1 MKKRERKH
9 HNKKK
14 MTRAIV
20 NILRVNIQ
28 ASIDNEI
35 IKTLMAMGA
44 GEIDI
49 PVDLIPFNI
58 NDKINY

>member
-1 MKKRERKH
+1 
-9 HNKKK
+9 
-14 MTRAIV
+14 MTRAIM
-20 NILRVNIQ
+20 NMLRVNIQ

-49 PVDLIPFNI
+49 PVDLTPFNI
-58 NDKINY
+58 KFNSPEISFIFHF

>member
-1 MKKRERKH
+1 MKKRERKY

-14 MTRAIV
+14 MTRAIM
-20 NILRVNIQ
+20 NMLRVNIQ

>member
-1 MKKRERKH
+1 M
-9 HNKKK
+9 N
-14 MTRAIV
+14 M
-20 NILRVNIQ
+20 LRVNIQ

>member
-1 MKKRERKH
+1 MKKRERKY

-20 NILRVNIQ
+20 NILCNNIRET
-28 ASIDNEI
+28 IDNEI
-35 IKTLMAMGA
+35 IKKLIAMEK

-49 PVDLIPFNI
+49 PVDLIPFNNI
-58 NDKINY
+58 INY

>member
-1 MKKRERKH
+1 MKKRERKY

-20 NILRVNIQ
+20 NMLRVNIQ

-35 IKTLMAMGA
+35 IKTLMAMEK

-49 PVDLIPFNI
+49 PVDLIPFNNI
-58 NDKINY
+58 INY

>member
-1 MKKRERKH
+1 MKKRERKY

-20 NILRVNIQ
+20 NILRNNIRET
-28 ASIDNEI
+28 IDNEI
-35 IKTLMAMGA
+35 IKKLIAMEK

-49 PVDLIPFNI
+49 PVDLIPFNNI
-58 NDKINY
+58 INY

>member
-1 MKKRERKH
+1 MKKRERKY

-20 NILRVNIQ
+20 NILSNNIRE
-28 ASIDNEI
+28 AIDNEI
-35 IKTLMAMGA
+35 IKKLIAMEK